1 MGVALDVVGAG
12 WNAYF
17 AGDVE
22 GVIALMAEDVEID
35 LTNYEGWPEDAVY
48 YGHAGFRR
56 FMEGWLASWERY
68 EAGLHEIEEMSPVC
82 VFTVSWQR
90 GYGAGSRVPVEM
102 TLAEIATVKDGLL
115 ARFELWSDR
124 HAARV
129 EAVRR

>member
-22 GVIALMAEDVEID
+22 GVIALMAEDIEVD
-35 LTNYEGWPEDAVY
+35 LTNYDGWPEDPVY

-56 FMEGWLASWERY
+56 FMEGWLAMWERY
-68 EAGLHEIEEMSPVC
+68 EAGLHEIEEVSPGR

-102 TLAEIATVKDGLL
+102 TLAEIQEVRDNRLV
-115 ARFELWSDR
+115 RMELWSDR
-124 HAARV
+124 RAARL
-129 EAVRR
+129 AALRR